1 MRVSKMAAV
10 AAIGATLGLLV
21 LAGCSKGGGA
31 GNTAAAGGAGQAP
44 ASGPDVAILAAD
56 MPHPKAG
63 LWETATTTN
72 GSGPELHKFCES
84 GKPVSL
90 PANMGQ
96 GCQSFSFKRTFLGAF
111 VIDAACAEGPVATKV
126 HTTISGDLNTS
137 YTDDTQASILTQGHP
152 ASTFTTHSVSH
163 WIGPCPAGMS
173 PDD

>member
-1 MRVSKMAAV
+1 MRVSKTAAA
-10 AAIGATLGLLV
+10 AAIGLLL
-21 LAGCSKGGGA
+21 LAGCSRGGGA
-31 GNTAAAGGAGQAP
+31 PNSASAGGAAQGP
-44 ASGPDVAILAAD
+44 ASGPDVAIQAAD

-111 VIDAACAEGPVATKV
+111 VIDAACAEGPVATRM
-126 HTTISGDLNTS
+126 HMTISGDFNTS
-137 YTDDTQASILTQGHP
+137 YTSDTQASILTQGHP
-152 ASTFTTHSVSH
+152 ASTFTTHAVSH
-163 WIGPCPAGMS
+163 WIGPCPAGMA

>member
-1 MRVSKMAAV
+1 MRVSKPAA
-10 AAIGATLGLLV
+10 AAALGLAL

-31 GNTAAAGGAGQAP
+31 GNTASAGGAPQAP
-44 ASGPDVAILAAD
+44 ASGPDVAIQAAD

-126 HTTISGDLNTS
+126 HTTISGDFNTS
-137 YTDDTQASILTQGHP
+137 YTGDTQASIETQGHP
-152 ASTFTTHSVSH
+152 ASSFTTHAVSH
-163 WIGPCPAGMS
+163 WIGPCPAGMA